1 MFSFPPLHLQT
12 LLKKLHLKMYAT
24 RLNAETRKTRPNT
37 SQDECILSEILKN
50 VIKGSVKKYLF
61 LCY

>member
-37 SQDECILSEILKN
+37 SQDECILSEI
-50 VIKGSVKKYLF
+50 
-61 LCY
+61 